1 MILSVGIAAG
11 FPKFV
16 LVIKTLKNLRFLL
29 FPFNILYGG
38 VMAIRNRL
46 FDMGIF
52 NSESFSTPSI
62 GVGNL
67 SMGGTGKS
75 VVVMYLLKNLGGK
88 KHIAV
93 LSRGYGR
100 KTKGIIVAT
109 KNDNAAT
116 LGDEPFQFLQ
126 RYPET
131 LVVVAE
137 KRIQGIKAIEAME
150 ASPDKVILDDVMQH
164 RWIRPQMMIMTSSY
178 ECPYFRDF
186 VFPVGGLREF
196 RSGVKRANILL
207 ITRSPE
213 NLSPQQ
219 KEEYLKEINVN
230 IPVFF
235 TKVRYSDVLSQKE
248 KTQNSSILENGF
260 LLVTG
265 IANADHLVIFLK
277 NQYGAFD
284 HFKFKD
290 HHSYSIADGQMIHE
304 RAGGKIILTTE
315 KDYAKLDGVLECKNL
330 YYIKIELDFVFEEEQ
345 QLFDKMIKS
354 V

>member
-1 MILSVGIAAG
+1 MGIAAC
-11 FPKFV
+11 FPKFI
-16 LVIKTLKNLRFLL
+16 LVTKKLKNLRFLL

-38 VMAIRNRL
+38 VMVIRNRL
-46 FDMGIF
+46 FDLGIF
-52 NSESFSTPSI
+52 SSQSFSTPSI

-75 VVVMYLLKNLGGK
+75 VVVMYLIKTLGGK

-109 KNDNAAT
+109 KNDNAST

-126 RYPET
+126 RYPKT
-131 LVVVAE
+131 LLVVAE
-137 KRIQGIKAIEAME
+137 KRTLGMKALETMKSNPE
-150 ASPDKVILDDVMQH
+150 KVILDDVMQH
-164 RWIRPQMMIMTSSY
+164 RWIRPEMMIMTSSF
-178 ECPYFRDF
+178 ERPYFRDF

-219 KEEYLKEINVN
+219 KKEFLKEINVQ

-235 TKVRYSDVLSQKE
+235 TKVRYADVLSQKE
-248 KTQNSSILENGF
+248 KTQNSSILEVGF

-265 IANADHLVIFLK
+265 IANADHLVAHLK
-277 NQYGAFD
+277 NQYGEFD
-284 HFKFKD
+284 HLKFKD
-290 HHSYSIADGQMIHE
+290 HHPYSIADGQVIQE
-304 RAGGKIILTTE
+304 RAGKKIILTTE
-315 KDYAKLDGVLECKNL
+315 KDYAKLDEVLQNESL
-330 YYIKIELDFVFEEEQ
+330 FYIKIELDFVFEEEH
-345 QLFDKMIKS
+345 QLFNEMIKS